1 MAKPRKVSV
10 AVAAGL
16 VAGPVDVID
25 DLVSFTFEERA
36 QGVGESLDIT
46 VDNASGYYTT
56 IWWIEK
62 GTPITATIT
71 TTDWNY
77 PDDSATR
84 KSGTCWIDCQN
95 DVRRV

>member
-25 DLVSFTFEERA
+25 DLVSFTFEETA

-62 GTPITATIT
+62 GTAAPPGDSRICLITCSAYVAVYQRQNVIT
-71 TTDWNY
+71 R
-77 PDDSATR
+77 S
-84 KSGTCWIDCQN
+84 
-95 DVRRV
+95 

>member
-16 VAGPVDVID
+16 VAGPVDVIY
-25 DLVSFTFEERA
+25 DLVSFTFEETA

-62 GTPITATIT
+62 GTAAPL
-71 TTDWNY
+71 
-77 PDDSATR
+77 
-84 KSGTCWIDCQN
+84 GT
-95 DVRRV
+95 VVFA